1 MTRIS
6 IRTLST
12 AGLCLIHEYGTQKPS
27 CRKDKLYNSWWRPE
41 VVVYQL
47 STTLGSCFY
56 TYPSVTIANLW
67 VEPSSWSVSHCSNSS
82 RTSGNGLA
90 LSTVSCPNKQ
100 TNKQTIKQ
108 TIAQFSIYTK
118 PVNIHF
124 CTIWLATQAQDILWY
139 PLVCKTNWTRMRVVT
154 FPAVI
159 WPLKLHIL
167 SLAIHWF
174 GIYCTNTIIH
184 LSVGE

>member
-1 MTRIS
+1 MTSIS

-100 TNKQTIKQ
+100 TNKQTI
-108 TIAQFSIYTK
+108 ALLSIYQTSEYPFLHNLIGYSSSGY
-118 PVNIHF
+118 PVISTGLQN
-124 CTIWLATQAQDILWY
+124 
-139 PLVCKTNWTRMRVVT
+139 
-154 FPAVI
+154 
-159 WPLKLHIL
+159 KLDTHA
-167 SLAIHWF
+167 SS
-174 GIYCTNTIIH
+174 H
-184 LSVGE
+184 LSSCDLTIKITYFVTGYSLVWYILY